1 MGHTQKLGQQER
13 RVLAVRITE
22 RIGRGEEPSANRAFT
37 PGRPSDCQT
46 AGMFV
51 IEPEEQRPPP
61 RERSGKW
68 HAPRGLWGYW
78 LLTSAVHPRLPPRLA
93 ILQQGADRPYVNFG
107 LISI

>member
-1 MGHTQKLGQQER
+1 MGYTKTLGQQER
-13 RVLAVRITE
+13 RVVGVRQTQ

-51 IEPEEQRPPP
+51 IEPGEQRPPP
-61 RERSGKW
+61 RERPGKW

-78 LLTSAVHPRLPPRLA
+78 LLRSASTPASLPDWQSFSTERTGPM
-93 ILQQGADRPYVNFG
+93 
-107 LISI
+107 